1 MGGDRAPAV
10 VVEGAVRAAQE
21 ASGALQ
27 VLLFGPE
34 ARLRAELE
42 RHEAAASLPIQI
54 ADAPETIG
62 MGEAPAAAVKNKRR
76 SSIHLG
82 LGAHQAGEADAFVS
96 AGNTGAVMA
105 ASLFI
110 LGRLPGVA
118 RPAVIGYYPTTRSFC
133 IVLDVG
139 TNVDVKPEH
148 LVQFAQMG
156 SVYAEQVMKRERPAV
171 ALMNIGE
178 EPGKGNEQVKAA
190 FELLQEEPGLN
201 FRGNIEGRDLM
212 HHAADVVV
220 CDGFVGNVMLKLGES
235 MTTALTEMVRQEMER
250 QRLSEDERAVVARVL
265 GGVQKPFNY
274 EEFGGAPLLGVG
286 GNVLIGHGGS
296 SARAVERM
304 VLAAAE
310 VAQQDVAGSI
320 AAALC

>member
-118 RPAVIGYYPTTRSFC
+118 RPP
-133 IVLDVG
+133 
-139 TNVDVKPEH
+139 
-148 LVQFAQMG
+148 
-156 SVYAEQVMKRERPAV
+156 
-171 ALMNIGE
+171 
-178 EPGKGNEQVKAA
+178 
-190 FELLQEEPGLN
+190 
-201 FRGNIEGRDLM
+201 
-212 HHAADVVV
+212 
-220 CDGFVGNVMLKLGES
+220 
-235 MTTALTEMVRQEMER
+235 
-250 QRLSEDERAVVARVL
+250 
-265 GGVQKPFNY
+265 
-274 EEFGGAPLLGVG
+274 
-286 GNVLIGHGGS
+286 
-296 SARAVERM
+296 
-304 VLAAAE
+304 
-310 VAQQDVAGSI
+310 
-320 AAALC
+320 